1 MKMKIDTEKLLKALE
16 EYRERKLELAEND
29 ADEKNY
35 VESEMREMQNTI
47 SQGELLTSRFTS
59 NGLYKKK
66 ETMDLSNAG

>member
-1 MKMKIDTEKLLKALE
+1 MKMKIDTEKLLKAIE

-29 ADEKNY
+29 ADEKYY

-59 NGLYKKK
+59 NGLYDK
-66 ETMDLSNAG
+66 EVNSGS